1 MPWCPKCETEYREGI
16 LTCADCGSTLVENLN
31 LNIDFLKAFLIDV
44 Q

>member
-31 LNIDFLKAFLIDV
+31 FKTREPIIEPT